1 MRGSFPTNG
10 GIGILITTGKVS
22 KKAKAAAKN
31 LDPARPIIVV
41 DGEELVRS
49 CIDYEIGFVFK
60 PVFSRSALDN
70 IMRNE
75 PPAESEPPS
84 EIERTVTTNDIR
96 AYILV
101 LPRIIRDILPENA
114 STIEI
119 QFGNLPCKTF
129 NLSADR
135 RYVGG
140 ITQMYKHF
148 GLRRSDG
155 VFIPKKAVWSKQT
168 DGKFKVEF
176 R

>member
-1 MRGSFPTNG
+1 MRTESQ
-10 GIGILITTGKVS
+10 
-22 KKAKAAAKN
+22 
-31 LDPARPIIVV
+31 
-41 DGEELVRS
+41 
-49 CIDYEIGFVFK
+49 
-60 PVFSRSALDN
+60 
-70 IMRNE
+70 
-75 PPAESEPPS
+75 AESVPAFEV
-84 EIERTVTTNDIR
+84 ERNVTQNDIR

-101 LPRIIRDILPENA
+101 LPRVIRDMLSENA

-119 QFGNLPCKTF
+119 QFGELPCKTF

-148 GLRRSDG
+148 GLRRTDG

-168 DGKFKVEF
+168 DGKFKVDF

>member
-1 MRGSFPTNG
+1 
-10 GIGILITTGKVS
+10 
-22 KKAKAAAKN
+22 
-31 LDPARPIIVV
+31 
-41 DGEELVRS
+41 
-49 CIDYEIGFVFK
+49 
-60 PVFSRSALDN
+60 
-70 IMRNE
+70 MRNE
-75 PPAESEPPS
+75 PPAESEPPF